1 MSIKAILF
9 DLDGTLLPID
19 TDGFIRAY
27 LQDLSNYVAEYYD
40 PKLFTREIMD
50 SIGKVISSTDATT
63 TNQQLFEHDFFGK
76 FENADVLR
84 PIIQRYYDEEF
95 QKLERYVASHGFIP
109 ELIQAAKE
117 KGFRLTVATNPLFP
131 RSAIVQRVKWAGAN
145 PEDFEIITSY
155 EISHFAKPQ
164 PGYYKEILEWLGL
177 EPNECLMVG
186 NDAQE
191 DLMAQKLGMKT
202 YLVTDFLIDRGEPL
216 FTPDGK
222 GTLREFYHE
231 LLEGTGIFA
240 N

>member
-1 MSIKAILF
+1 MAIKAILF

-19 TDGFIRAY
+19 TDGFIGAY
-27 LQDLSNYVAEYYD
+27 LQDISNYIAEYYD
-40 PKLFTREIMD
+40 PKLFVKEILD
-50 SIGKVISSTDATT
+50 SIGKVIHSTDATT
-63 TNQQLFEHDFFGK
+63 TNQQVFEQDFFGK
-76 FENADVLR
+76 IGNEEVLR
-84 PIIQRYYDEEF
+84 PVIQRYYDEEF
-95 QKLERYVASHGFIP
+95 QKLEKYVASHGFIP

-117 KGFRLTVATNPLFP
+117 KGYRLTVATNPLFP
-131 RSAIVQRVKWAGAN
+131 KSAIIQRVKWAGAN

-155 EISHFAKPQ
+155 ENSHFAKPKPEFYQ
-164 PGYYKEILEWLGL
+164 EILGWLDL
-177 EPNECLMVG
+177 NPSECLMVG

-231 LLEGTGIFA
+231 LLEGKGVFA